1 MTQTQ
6 GRYVVVDTTLSI
18 TDSTPIPGLNGRQ
31 GDNGRIVYFALKDG
45 RLPHNLDGQE
55 VALEVKDAAGKI
67 KVVNGIYDMISATA
81 GLFSMLIPAEVYQAA
96 GDVEEAFL
104 VVTDQQ
110 NLVISSIPITFTVF
124 ANGIILSANASQ
136 DFISSVKKAVD
147 EAYSLVNGLNDS
159 ITAQTVAYNTLKD
172 SLQTIIGQINSN
184 QVALKTGSNK
194 FTEANE
200 FDDQVTFNDEVITHK
215 PITGSFKSQ
224 ELSDKTDLLTLLEP
238 GMHYIVRNNES
249 ARSMLNKPADVLY
262 AFSLDTI
269 DIAGYSLNSWAT
281 TMLRLTENVTG
292 AVYTT
297 VLSRDNKGVI
307 KIHAK
312 WHQQGDGTR
321 FFTTVNLNGVKAYLT
336 RIGNLVSIT
345 MHAYKTEQN
354 TKYAGDYETWAEAGA
369 IPAGYRPTALV
380 RVNAGRSGG
389 LNASGAEV
397 EAREGNLA
405 IDIDGSIMTR
415 QFDMAVGKADQTS
428 WFDASGTYMTIDD
441 FPTN

>member
-1 MTQTQ
+1 MAEKQ
-6 GRYVVVDTTLSI
+6 GRFVILDTTLAK
-18 TDSTPIPGLNGRQ
+18 TDATLIDELSGRQ

-45 RLPHNLDGQE
+45 DMPHNLDRQD
-55 VALEVKDAAGKI
+55 VQLSVKDAAGKI
-67 KVVNGIYDMISATA
+67 KVLTGIYDMVSATA
-81 GLFSMLIPAEVYQAA
+81 GLFSMLIPAEFYQAA
-96 GDVEEAFL
+96 GDVEEAYL
-104 VVTDQQ
+104 AVIDDK
-110 NLVISSIPITFTVF
+110 NMVISSIPITFTVF

-159 ITAQTVAYNTLKD
+159 ITAQTAAYNTLKD

-269 DIAGYSLNSWAT
+269 DIAGYLLNSWAT

-307 KIHAK
+307 KTYAK
-312 WHQQGDGTR
+312 WHKQGDGTR

-345 MHAYKTEQN
+345 MHAFKTEQN

-369 IPAGYRPTALV
+369 IPVGYRPTALV